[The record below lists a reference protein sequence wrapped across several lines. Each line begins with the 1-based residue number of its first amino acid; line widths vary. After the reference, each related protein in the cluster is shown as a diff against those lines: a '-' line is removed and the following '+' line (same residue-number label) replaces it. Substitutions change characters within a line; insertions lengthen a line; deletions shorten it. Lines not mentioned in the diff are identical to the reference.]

1 MTRLCATLLVLGWSA
16 TALAQDAVWAT
27 EDIESTRFFDA
38 EVAGP
43 EIAKGTRLT
52 VVMRDGERVRVRV
65 GTSFGWVA
73 ASSVSDEAPASAP
86 PPSLD
91 PEALKRLLQQTGGD
105 IKLDGAL
112 KPGGA
117 LGAP

>member
-52 VVMRDGERVRVRV
+52 GVMRGGERGRGDRARDIGIAVRDDR
-65 GTSFGWVA
+65 
-73 ASSVSDEAPASAP
+73 
-86 PPSLD
+86 
-91 PEALKRLLQQTGGD
+91 GGR
-105 IKLDGAL
+105 
-112 KPGGA
+112 
-117 LGAP
+117 